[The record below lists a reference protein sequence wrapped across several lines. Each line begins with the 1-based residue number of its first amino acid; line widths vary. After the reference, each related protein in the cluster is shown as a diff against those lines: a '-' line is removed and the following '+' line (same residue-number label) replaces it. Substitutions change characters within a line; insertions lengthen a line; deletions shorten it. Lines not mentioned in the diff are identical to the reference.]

1 MESSRVRRGRRG
13 RASRRRALLYTALA
27 TVAVVGATAGGT
39 VYVTA
44 RAHTGTGAVS
54 SAASSASASAAARGE
69 ASVEPVTEPTVD
81 RDALLADAMA
91 GVVVSG
97 AAKVSVA
104 VMDLSSGASASYG
117 DGAFDT
123 ASIVKVDILATLLL
137 RAQDAD
143 RRLTASEQAYATA
156 MIEHSDNASASALW
170 QVIGK
175 ADGLAA
181 ANKRFGLTDTEGGD
195 DMLWGLTRTT
205 AADQLALLRQVFGED
220 SALSAASRRYLRTL
234 MGQIAAD
241 QHWGVSAAATGSAWA
256 LKNGWLARSATGL
269 WDINSIGRVTA
280 GGHTYLVAALSD
292 GNATKAKGI
301 SLVEAA
307 AKAAVSA
314 LGGDTTT
321 PGTSTAASTSAS
333 ASATTAAG

>member
-27 TVAVVGATAGGT
+27 AVAVVGATAGGT

-44 RAHTGTGAVS
+44 QAHTGTGTVSS
-54 SAASSASASAAARGE
+54 SAAPSASASAPARGE

-91 GVVVSG
+91 GVG
-97 AAKVSVA
+97 ATGRAKVSVA
-104 VMDLSSGASASYG
+104 VLDLSSGASASYG

-137 RAQDAD
+137 QAQEAD
-143 RRLTASEQAYATA
+143 RRLTASEKAYATA
-156 MIEHSDNASASALW
+156 MIENSDNASASALW
-170 QVIGK
+170 QLIGK

-181 ANKRFGLTDTEGGD
+181 ANKRFGLTDTVGGD
-195 DMLWGLTRTT
+195 DMLWGLTQTT
-205 AADQLALLRQVFGED
+205 AADQLTLLQQVFGDD
-220 SALSAASRRYLRTL
+220 SELSAASRRYLRTL

-269 WDINSIGRVTA
+269 WDINSIGRVTS
-280 GGHTYLVAALSD
+280 GGRTYLVATLSD
-292 GNATKAKGI
+292 GNATKADGV
-301 SLVEAA
+301 SLIEAA

-314 LGGDTTT
+314 LSGDGAV
-321 PGTSTAASTSAS
+321 PGTSTAASASAS
-333 ASATTAAG
+333 ASAAAG